1 MESKFFDLKLLSD
14 ALGEVTYLIPD
25 LDEIYSSSYG
35 SSELT
40 PCSGAI
46 ALLRSEK
53 YPGYCQLFYSHR
65 KLEEDGIIICTFYP
79 AKTKD
84 GDLIFVKYNKD
95 HIFCIFYNAEK
106 YNSSILPNKPS
117 RIIIDSKWG
126 V

>member
-25 LDEIYSSSYG
+25 LDEIYVDPKYN
-35 SSELT
+35 
-40 PCSGAI
+40 PCSGAT

-65 KLEEDGIIICTFYP
+65 KLDEDGIIICTFTP

-95 HIFCIFYNAEK
+95 HIFCIFYNTEK
-106 YNSSILPNKPS
+106 YNSSIFPNKPS
-117 RIIIDSKWG
+117 RIIIDPKWG